1 MKRGLTTLALAIV
14 IATAFAPFAVLADG
28 WYNAGLNFMRDG
40 QYNLDVN
47 CKVGCSTQLSLPATN
62 PGYMRLID
70 KSTTNAATIDSGYTN
85 GSIDNRNFLPTESM
99 LYARNNAGNV
109 VPVDSA
115 GGTDTLQVTTGGQK
129 LFTLTA
135 TTCTQI
141 GGGVLLSRIWA
152 AGTETATLTLYTN
165 SGCTNA
171 LWSGV
176 PPSTP
181 VVLEADN
188 NSGGGIW
195 YKMSAAPAVND
206 YATTN

>member
-47 CKVGCSTQLSLPATN
+47 CKVGCSSLSLPATN

-70 KSTTNAATIDSGYTN
+70 KSTTNAVTVDSGYQG
-85 GSIDNRNFLPTESM
+85 GSIDNRNFLATESM
-99 LYARNNAGNV
+99 LYARNGTGSV
-109 VPVDSA
+109 VPVDAAS
-115 GGTDTLQVTTGGQK
+115 GSDTLQVTTGGQK
-129 LFTLTA
+129 LFKLSA

-141 GGGVLLSRIWA
+141 GGGVIISRVWS
-152 AGTETATLTLYTN
+152 AGSETATLTLYTN
-165 SGCTNA
+165 SGCTSA
-171 LWSGV
+171 LWSGT
-176 PPSTP
+176 PTTTP

-188 NSGGGIW
+188 SSGFGIW
-195 YKMSAAPAVND
+195 YKMSATPATND